1 MSHSLK
7 RKRRGRGKMKQM
19 TLKGMSCDTLACH
32 HTISFNNLGTDRTFS
47 LLEHLFCLSI
57 KCS

>member
-1 MSHSLK
+1 
-7 RKRRGRGKMKQM
+7 MKQM